1 MKIINT
7 PRLTLRPFSIVD
19 ASFLIKLMNAPNW
32 LQYIG
37 DRNIRSLAEATHY
50 IQEKLI
56 RSYRERGFGL
66 LHVSITA
73 TKEPIGMCGLVK
85 RKGLFYP
92 DLGFAVL
99 PEFENQGYISEA
111 IEAVMHFAL
120 QELKL
125 EAVQGITTPD
135 NLASIRLLE
144 KAGMTYKINTT
155 LPDSEKEFM
164 LYSTKTV

>member
-1 MKIINT
+1 MKPIST
-7 PRLTLRPFSIVD
+7 SRLTLRPFSIVD

-56 RSYRERGFGL
+56 RSYRELGFGL

-73 TKEPIGMCGLVK
+73 TKTPIGMCGLVK

-92 DLGFAVL
+92 DLGFAIL
-99 PEFENQGYISEA
+99 PEFEGKSYTSEA
-111 IEAVMHFAL
+111 IEAVMLFAL

-125 EAVQGITTPD
+125 EAIQGITTAD

-155 LPDSEKEFM
+155 LPESEKEFM
-164 LYSTKTV
+164 LFSTK